1 MYTIGIDLG
10 GTNLKGGICDP
21 CGKLLKKLSF
31 PTGRSASADDI
42 MNGMAVLC
50 TDLLDSIG
58 ASRSEL
64 DYVGLAA
71 PGTMDLEKGE
81 LVFCN
86 NLPFVNYP
94 VVEEFSGRF
103 NDCAVYLEND
113 ANAAALGEA
122 LCGGAKGCNDMVLI
136 TLGTGVGGGVI
147 INGKIFSG
155 FNYAGGEL
163 GHMVIEVGGRPCTC
177 GRRGCWEAYSSASGL
192 ILFTKEAM
200 QKHPESLLW
209 SISETLDKVD
219 GQTAFRAA
227 DKGDKTAQK
236 VIDDYI
242 KYLSTGVIN
251 IINIL
256 QPEVLCIG
264 GGISNEGT
272 KLFDPLIAAVEKEQY
287 SRYCEKKTDIR
298 LATLGNDAGIIGAA
312 MLGKQQ

>member
-21 CGKLLKKLSF
+21 CGRLLKKLSF
-31 PTGRSASADDI
+31 PTGRGASAEDI
-42 MNGMAVLC
+42 MNGMAALC
-50 TDLLDSIG
+50 NNLLDSVG
-58 ASRSEL
+58 TTRSEL

-86 NLPFVNYP
+86 NLPFKNFP
-94 VVEEFSGRF
+94 ITKEFSAVFG
-103 NDCAVYLEND
+103 DCTVYLEND

-122 LCGGAKGCNDMVLI
+122 LCGGAKGCKDMVLI

-147 INGKIFSG
+147 INGKVFSG

-163 GHMVIEVGGRPCTC
+163 GHMVISVDGRLCTC

-192 ILFTKEAM
+192 ILSTREAM
-200 QKHPESLLW
+200 QRHPKSLLW
-209 SISETLDKVD
+209 SVAETLDGVD

-227 DKGDKTAQK
+227 DKGDGAACK
-236 VIDDYI
+236 VIDSYI
-242 KYLSTGVIN
+242 KYLSTGIIN

-264 GGISNEGT
+264 GGISNEGK